1 MGPWD
6 LKDDPYLRILRPLV
20 EAYQAIFEVGDKQIR
35 SMGLT
40 PPQFDVLAELG
51 GTEGLTAAELSTST
65 LLAKASLTGIIDRM
79 ESKGLVIRHPVPG
92 DRRATTIRLTPR
104 GESLYRKAFPAQ
116 SRHIRPFFQRALS
129 KQDISTMIRLLH
141 NIRDSFRN
149 HDSPSHSRL
158 KQHFAALSE
167 EGTKSQRHK

>member
-1 MGPWD
+1 MEPWD

-35 SMGLT
+35 AMGLT

-79 ESKGLVIRHPVPG
+79 ENKGLVVRHPVPG
-92 DRRATTIRLTPR
+92 DRRATTIRLSPR

-116 SRHIRPFFQRALS
+116 ARYIRPFFQRAVS
-129 KQDISTMIRLLH
+129 KQDINTMMRLLH

-149 HDSPSHSRL
+149 HVSSSHSGF
-158 KQHFAALSE
+158 KQPFNTLS
-167 EGTKSQRHK
+167 GKGAKLNRNR